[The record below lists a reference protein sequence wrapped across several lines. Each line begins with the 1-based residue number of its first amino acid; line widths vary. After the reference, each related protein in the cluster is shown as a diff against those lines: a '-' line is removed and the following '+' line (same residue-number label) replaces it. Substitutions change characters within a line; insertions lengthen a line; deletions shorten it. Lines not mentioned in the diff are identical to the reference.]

1 MKLDLLRGMATA
13 CVTAASLSLAAGAAL
28 PTAASAQAMNLADVL
43 PDGNFM
49 VTAEKQFAERI
60 AKETEG
66 RVNITV
72 LAGGALGF
80 KGPELLTAVRDG
92 LVPMANMPGVQ
103 QNGEDRIF
111 DTEGLPFLVNNQE
124 ELGKLH
130 VYLRPAF
137 DEVAAKYNQKFLYMV
152 PTPSQFLYTNVE
164 VDNLDGLANLKAR
177 AGDKSGVDVLNAL
190 GLAGIFMP
198 WGEVIPALASKR
210 VDAVLTSAT
219 SAVDGR
225 FWEFLKYIYLVNG
238 TGLSHIVTINLDA
251 WNKISPEDQ
260 AKIEAIAKELQP
272 EFWALSAAQGTD
284 ALKILQ
290 ENGMEVVEYPAEMR
304 TDMLG
309 RTRPLL
315 DSKLADMPGSQQ
327 IVADY
332 LKSVGR

>member
-1 MKLDLLRGMATA
+1 
-13 CVTAASLSLAAGAAL
+13 
-28 PTAASAQAMNLADVL
+28 
-43 PDGNFM
+43 
-49 VTAEKQFAERI
+49 
-60 AKETEG
+60 
-66 RVNITV
+66 
-72 LAGGALGF
+72 
-80 KGPELLTAVRDG
+80 
-92 LVPMANMPGVQ
+92 
-103 QNGEDRIF
+103 
-111 DTEGLPFLVNNQE
+111 
-124 ELGKLH
+124 
-130 VYLRPAF
+130 
-137 DEVAAKYNQKFLYMV
+137 
-152 PTPSQFLYTNVE
+152 
-164 VDNLDGLANLKAR
+164 
-177 AGDKSGVDVLNAL
+177 
-190 GLAGIFMP
+190 MP

-290 ENGMEVVEYPAEMR
+290 ENGMEVVDYPAEMR
-304 TDMLG
+304 ADMLG